1 MPTLL
6 RRILIIVIFFCS
18 LGFSGTLCADT
29 LEKRLPVGP
38 GGSLELIT
46 QGSDVIVEGTDRG
59 EVLVKIE
66 SKGDIEENFEITF
79 DQQGNTLK
87 IKTIPKKK
95 SSDLSKSD
103 RRHGLNFEISVPR
116 SFNTDISTSGGDI
129 GVRSIN
135 GRVSNKTSG
144 GDVLCESISGAVS
157 ARTSGGDVE
166 LSAVTGPVEVKTSG
180 GDIDAVSITG
190 DCSLKTSGGDIEAS
204 NISGECSFQTSGGD
218 INLESQNGSVQAG
231 TSGGDIE
238 FIGIKGTVRVKSSSG
253 DITVNRLAGLVSA
266 QSSGGDISVEMV
278 QSPAE
283 YCELNSTSGDIE
295 LFIPENSNFQLSA
308 STSGDEIKCDLPVT
322 VTDVKKKGRLAGTV
336 GSGGPL
342 LDIKS
347 TGGDISIIGVD

>member
-1 MPTLL
+1 MTTLL
-6 RRILIIVIFFCS
+6 KRILIIVIFFCS
-18 LGFSGTLCADT
+18 LGFSGTLYADT
-29 LEKRLPVGP
+29 LEKNFPVGP

-59 EVLVKIE
+59 DVLVKIE

-79 DQQGNTLK
+79 DQQGNILK
-87 IKTIPKKK
+87 IKTTPKKK
-95 SSDLSKSD
+95 SSDLFKSD

-129 GVRSIN
+129 EVSSIN

-144 GDVLCESISGAVS
+144 GDVLCENISGAVS

-166 LSAVTGPVEVKTSG
+166 LSAVIGPVEVKTSG
-180 GDIDAVSITG
+180 GDINAVNIKG
-190 DCSLKTSGGDIEAS
+190 GCSFKTSGGDIDAVT
-204 NISGECSFQTSGGD
+204 ITGDCSFKTSGGD
-218 INLESQNGSVQAG
+218 INLESQKGPVQAS

-238 FIGIKGTVRVKSSSG
+238 FIGVNGTVRVKTSSG
-253 DITVNRLAGLVSA
+253 DITVNRLEGRVSV
-266 QSSGGDISVEMV
+266 QSSGGDISVEMI

-283 YCELNSTSGDIE
+283 DCELRTISGDIE

-308 STSGDEIKCDLPVT
+308 RTSGDEIECDLPVT
-322 VTDVKKKGRLAGTV
+322 VTGLQKKGRLVGTV